1 MAERIE
7 KTVELKAP
15 IDRVWRALT
24 DPAEF
29 GAWFRVRLDGPFAV
43 GEITTGQITYEGYE
57 HYRWVSRTTELDES
71 RRRLAFTWVHPL
83 DPANPRP
90 GDPSTLVEFELEPT
104 PNGTRLRLVESGFE
118 AIPAER
124 RADILR
130 SNEEGW
136 QIQMTNI
143 RQHVEG

>member
-1 MAERIE
+1 MADRIE
-7 KTVELKAP
+7 KTIELKAP
-15 IDRVWRALT
+15 VERVWRALT
-24 DPAEF
+24 DPGEF

-43 GEITTGQITYEGYE
+43 GEITTGQITYVGYE
-57 HYRWVSRTTELDES
+57 HYRWVSRTTELDRS
-71 RRRLAFTWVHPL
+71 RRRLAFTWTHPE
-83 DPANPRP
+83 DPANPQP

-104 PNGTRLRLVESGFE
+104 QDGTRLHLVESGFE

-124 RADILR
+124 RADIVR

-143 RQHVEG
+143 RHHVEG